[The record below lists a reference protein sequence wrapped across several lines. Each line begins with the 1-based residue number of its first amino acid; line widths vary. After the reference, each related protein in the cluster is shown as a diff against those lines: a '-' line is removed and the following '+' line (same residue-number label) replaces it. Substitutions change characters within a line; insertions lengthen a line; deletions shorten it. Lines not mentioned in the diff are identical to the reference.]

1 MNIYKVT
8 YLKEIEDGINS
19 HCKGNHTVLISKG
32 NITNTYYY
40 GILDKEGLHDFITGE
55 IIDSRELD
63 YGYTN
68 GRLYFEELEPL
79 TTQDELDTFALS
91 QFNIS
96 MNKGIRDAYLKELDY
111 ISKSILSYEVYG
123 PTNILS
129 K

>member
-19 HCKGNHTVLISKG
+19 HCIGDRTLLISNG
-32 NITNTYYY
+32 NITSTYYY
-40 GILDKEGLHDFITGE
+40 GILGEDGLHDFITGE

-68 GRLYFEELEPL
+68 GRLYFEKVEPL
-79 TTQDELDTFALS
+79 TTEEELNTFKLS

-111 ISKSILSYEVYG
+111 IAKSILSYEVYG
-123 PTNILS
+123 PKNLLS

>member
-19 HCKGNHTVLISKG
+19 HCMGDRTVLISSG

-40 GILDKEGLHDFITGE
+40 GILDKDGLRDFITGE

-68 GRLYFEELEPL
+68 GRLYFEKVEPL
-79 TTQDELDTFALS
+79 TTKEELDAFTLA

-96 MNKGIRDAYLKELDY
+96 MNKGIRNAYLKDLDY
-111 ISKSILSYEVYG
+111 VAKSILSYEVYG

-129 K
+129 R